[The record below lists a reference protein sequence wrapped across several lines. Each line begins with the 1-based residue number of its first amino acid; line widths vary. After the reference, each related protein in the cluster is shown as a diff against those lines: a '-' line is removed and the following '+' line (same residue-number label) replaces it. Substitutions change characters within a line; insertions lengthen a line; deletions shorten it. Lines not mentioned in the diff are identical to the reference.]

1 MVSSSNFYYLNLQEI
16 TGHVSELSAVRLSI
30 LEQALPLA
38 EHFFEAHADLS
49 QWLDEMETELSELDA
64 PAIRADQIVRQQE
77 NNKLLLADVTEH
89 KPLFD
94 KLNKTGTTLAKLCIE
109 EEGAKVQE
117 ILESDN
123 SR

>member
-1 MVSSSNFYYLNLQEI
+1 LNLKE
-16 TGHVSELSAVRLSI
+16 TTDHVSELSADRLSI

>member
-1 MVSSSNFYYLNLQEI
+1 
-16 TGHVSELSAVRLSI
+16 

-38 EHFFEAHADLS
+38 EHFFETNSGLS
-49 QWLDEMETELSELDA
+49 QWLHEMETEFSGLDA
-64 PAIRADQIVRQQE
+64 PAIRTDQIVRQQE
-77 NNKLLLADVTEH
+77 ISKLLLADVTEH

-109 EEGAKVQE
+109 EEDAKIQE
-117 ILESDN
+117 ILESGN

>member
-1 MVSSSNFYYLNLQEI
+1 M
-16 TGHVSELSAVRLSI
+16 SI

>member
-1 MVSSSNFYYLNLQEI
+1 MSQ
-16 TGHVSELSAVRLSI
+16 LSADRLSI

-38 EHFFEAHADLS
+38 EHFYEAHVDLS
-49 QWLDEMETELSELDA
+49 QWLDEMEAEVMDLDA

-77 NNKLLLADVTEH
+77 GNKMLLAAVTEH

-109 EEGAKVQE
+109 EESAKVND
-117 ILESDN
+117 ILEADN
-123 SR
+123 ARY